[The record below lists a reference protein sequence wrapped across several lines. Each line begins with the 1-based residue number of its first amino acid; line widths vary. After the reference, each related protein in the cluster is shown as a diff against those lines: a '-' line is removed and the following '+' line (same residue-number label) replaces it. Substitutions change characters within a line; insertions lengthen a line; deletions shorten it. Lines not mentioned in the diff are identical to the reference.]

1 MAVKTV
7 KLNNE
12 VEMPREGFGVYQI
25 TDLAKAQA
33 AVAQALALG
42 YRLIDT
48 AQVYHNEAAVGAAI
62 KASQVPR
69 NDIFLTTKVWI
80 SNAGEKKAYDSV
92 LQSMKNLQTDY
103 LDLVLIHQP
112 YGDYYGTYRALEQ
125 LYHEGVVRAIGVSN
139 FLPDRYVDLVQN
151 FEIVPAVNQL
161 ETHVFYQQKVARQ
174 WLRKY
179 GTQIEAWGPFAEG
192 KHEFFTNTALTKI
205 GQHYGKTAAQV
216 ALRFLIQLGIVVI
229 PKSVHPTRMAQNLGI
244 WDFELSSADMITIQ
258 ALDEERTVFDDHRD
272 PKFVERINGLK
283 F

>member
-1 MAVKTV
+1 
-7 KLNNE
+7 
-12 VEMPREGFGVYQI
+12 MPMEGFGVYQV
-25 TDLAKAQA
+25 TDLA
-33 AVAQALALG
+33 VAENSVKTALDLG
-42 YRLIDT
+42 YRLLDT
-48 AQVYHNEAAVGAAI
+48 AQFYGNETAVGQAI
-62 KASQVPR
+62 SASPVAR
-69 NDIFLTTKVWI
+69 EDIFLTTKVWV
-80 SNAGEKKAYDSV
+80 SNAGAAQARASV
-92 LQSMKNLQTDY
+92 KQSLKNLQTDY
-103 LDLVLIHQP
+103 LDLVLVHQP

-179 GTQIEAWGPFAEG
+179 GTQIEAWSPFAEG

-205 GQHYGKTAAQV
+205 GQHYVKTAAQV